1 MKLEQLSKQQLHLI
15 ATIEE
20 LLEVLDYQSTL
31 EVLEAIKFRLE
42 KDI

>member
-1 MKLEQLSKQQLHLI
+1 MKLENLSSQQLHLI
-15 ATIEE
+15 ATIED
-20 LLEVLDYQSTL
+20 LLEILDYQSEL